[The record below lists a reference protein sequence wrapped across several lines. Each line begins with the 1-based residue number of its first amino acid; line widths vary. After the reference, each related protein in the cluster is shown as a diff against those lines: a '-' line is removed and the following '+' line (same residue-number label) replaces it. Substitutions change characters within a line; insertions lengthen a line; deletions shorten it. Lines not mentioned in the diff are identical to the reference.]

1 MYVFLTF
8 ELKQWL
14 RSPMTWIFLGITSL
28 LVLGAVSSDSIQI
41 GGGVGSVHKNS
52 PYVVESYYMLMSILC
67 LLMTTAYMSATASR
81 DISTGMDQFVFS
93 SPISRSGYFFGK
105 FIGAVLVAIVPLF
118 GVSIGALL
126 GPLMPWADAA
136 RYGPIVWS
144 GHLYGLLTFA
154 IPNTILTGAIVY
166 GLAIIFRSTVVS
178 FVGSMVLLVL
188 YVLSQGYTRNIDQ
201 EWLASLLD
209 PFGAQ
214 PFSIATKYLTT
225 DERNAFPAA
234 LEGDLLTNRLVWV
247 GVAVALLFVVYAMF
261 STTKR
266 RTRVRSNRTIA
277 EVPQQQTAH
286 EPFQPFAL
294 LAAHTFSVRTLL
306 QLVVFELKSLV
317 KNRPFIIIV
326 SIGLINLIASLMT
339 FKDGYGATQYPVT
352 YNVVGTIIGGF
363 SLFVVGVITFYTGV
377 LVWRDRDSRI
387 SDIVDSTPVPSGFV
401 LSAKLIAMYVGILL
415 VLASTIP
422 VAVVVQLVNGFAQ
435 VDIDLYIIRLLVV
448 EGLGFAYLIALSFLF
463 HTLINNRYIAYF
475 AFVAAMIVN
484 AFVWPTLDV
493 QSNMILF
500 GSTPRLVYSD
510 MNAWGPFVAGQVW
523 FNVYWTLASLVLC
536 CIAYAFTIRG
546 KETAARKRIYTAW
559 QRLKQ
564 QPILPLLALVS
575 FVVCGGWIFYNTS
588 VVNTYDSSD
597 EAEEQARDY
606 ELTYK
611 KYENLEQPRWI
622 DLRYSIELY
631 PAERQLYAHVKGLVV
646 NKSQSEIREIHFN
659 LPPMMD
665 SLEISIAG
673 AKIVVDDKRLKYR
686 IYRLAKPMSPG
697 DTLSIV
703 TRGHSIAKGFENN
716 VSNTSV
722 TQNGTFFN
730 NMGILPDIGYSR
742 GSELSDKNKRREYGL
757 PPRLR
762 MAKLDTADMK
772 SRSRMYLDVDADLV
786 NVSTVFGTSDDQIAI
801 APGSLRRE
809 WRNKGRRYFE
819 YTLDHPSANFYSFL
833 SARYEVAREK
843 WNGID
848 IEVYHIAKH
857 KYNVPNMLKS
867 IRRSLEYYTKHFGPY
882 YHKQCRIIEFPRYSS
897 FAQAFPGTMPYS
909 ESIGFITDLRDVN
922 EDDIDFVF
930 FVVAHEMGHQ
940 YWAHQLVGA
949 DMRGSEMLSE
959 SFAEYSALM
968 VMEKEYGREK
978 MRKFLAYEMD
988 NYLGGRSSEYEA
1000 ERPIMETEG
1009 QGYIHYNKGAVVLYY
1024 LKEMIGENNVN
1035 SALRTLLADY
1045 AYRGAPYPTSWHA
1058 VQAFRRVT
1066 PDSLQY
1072 LLSDIFEN
1080 ITLFSNRVES
1090 SSVKSVGKTW
1100 QVTIKTES
1108 KKFRADTLGKET
1120 AVQLRDYVDVGVFD
1134 QPSGN
1139 SKLGKPLAM
1148 RRVKVTT
1155 QANTYTF
1162 TVDRR
1167 PHSVGI
1173 DPYNY
1178 LVDRVPD
1185 DNVKRVE

>member
-1 MYVFLTF
+1 MNVFLTF

-14 RSPMTWIFLGITSL
+14 RSPMTWIFLAITSL
-28 LVLGAVSSDSIQI
+28 LVFGAVSSDSIQI
-41 GGGVGSVHKNS
+41 GGGVGSVYKNS
-52 PYVVESYYMLMSILC
+52 PFVVESYYMLMSILC

-81 DISTGMDQFVFS
+81 DISTGMEQFVFS

-105 FIGAVLVAIVPLF
+105 FIGAVTVAIIPLV

-126 GPLMPWADAA
+126 GPLMPWADSV

-154 IPNTILTGAIVY
+154 IPNTLLTGAIVY
-166 GLAIIFRSTVVS
+166 SLAIIFRSTVVS
-178 FVGSMVLLVL
+178 FVGSMILLVL
-188 YVLSQGYTRNIDQ
+188 YVLSQGYTRNIEQ
-201 EWLASLLD
+201 EWLANLLD
-209 PFGAQ
+209 PFGTQ

-225 DERNAFPAA
+225 DERNVMPAA
-234 LEGDLLTNRLVWV
+234 LEGDLLINRLVWV
-247 GVAVALLFVVYAMF
+247 GIAVALLFVVYTLF

-266 RTRVRSNRTIA
+266 SARSKSNSSVA
-277 EVPQQQTAH
+277 ESPQQQVVN
-286 EPFQPFAL
+286 EPFRSFVLSVKRSFNFRAL
-294 LAAHTFSVRTLL
+294 LHLIA
-306 QLVVFELKSLV
+306 FELKSLV

-326 SIGLINLIASLMT
+326 IIGLINLIASLMT
-339 FKDGYGATQYPVT
+339 FRDGYGATQYPVT
-352 YNVVGTIIGGF
+352 YNVVSTIIGSF

-377 LVWRDRDSRI
+377 LVWRDRDARI
-387 SDIVDSTPVPSGFV
+387 SEIVDSTPVPSGYI
-401 LSAKLIAMYVGILL
+401 LLAKLIAMYVGVLL

-422 VAVVVQLVNGFAQ
+422 VAVVVQLFNGFAQ
-435 VDIDLYIIRLLVV
+435 VDLETYIVRLLVV
-448 EGLGFAYLIALSFLF
+448 EGLGFAYLITLSFLL
-463 HTLINNRYIAYF
+463 HSIINNRYIAYF

-484 AFVWPTLDV
+484 AFVWPVLDV

-500 GSTPRLVYSD
+500 GTTPSLIYSD

-523 FNVYWTLASLVLC
+523 FNIYWTLASLILC
-536 CIAYAFTIRG
+536 CLAYAFTIRG
-546 KETAARKRIYTAW
+546 KETASRIRTQSAW
-559 QRLKQ
+559 LRLRLN
-564 QPILPLLALVS
+564 PVYPSFAILA
-575 FVVCGGWIFYNTS
+575 FVVCGGWVFYNTS
-588 VVNTYDSSD
+588 VLNTYDSSD
-597 EAEEQARDY
+597 ELEEQARDY

-611 KYENLEQPRWI
+611 KYEDLEQPRWI
-622 DLRYSIELY
+622 DLRYTIELY

-646 NKSQSEIREIHFN
+646 NKSRTEIREIHFN
-659 LPPMMD
+659 IPSMMD
-665 SLEISIAG
+665 SLDIRISG
-673 AKIVVDDKRLKYR
+673 AKLVLDDKRLKYR

-703 TRGHSIAKGFENN
+703 TRGSSIARGFENN

-730 NMGILPDIGYSR
+730 NMGVLPDIGYSR
-742 GSELSDKNKRREYGL
+742 GTELSDKNKRREYGL

-762 MAKLDTADMK
+762 MPKLDTSDMK
-772 SRSRMYLDVDADLV
+772 SRERMYLDVDADLV
-786 NVSTVFGTSDDQIAI
+786 NVTTVFGTSDDQIAI

-809 WRNKGRRYFE
+809 WKSNGRRYFE

-867 IRRSLEYYTKHFGPY
+867 IRRSLEYYTNQFGPY
-882 YHKQCRIIEFPRYSS
+882 FHKQCRIIEFPRYSS

-909 ESIGFITDLRDVN
+909 ESIGFITDLRDVS

-968 VMEKEYGREK
+968 VMEREYGREK

-988 NYLGGRSSEYEA
+988 NYLSGRSGEFEA

-1024 LKEMIGENNVN
+1024 LKEMIGESNVN
-1035 SALRTLLADY
+1035 SALRSLLVNY
-1045 AYRGAPYPTSWHA
+1045 GYRGAPYPTSWHA

-1072 LLSDIFEN
+1072 LVNDIFEN
-1080 ITLFSNRVES
+1080 ITLFSNRVER
-1090 SSVKSVGKTW
+1090 SSVKSVGKAW
-1100 QVTIKTES
+1100 QVTVNTQS
-1108 KKFRADTLGKET
+1108 QKFRADTLGKET
-1120 AVQLRDYVDVGVFD
+1120 ALPLRDYIDIGVFAEPAGD
-1134 QPSGN
+1134 A
-1139 SKLGKPLAM
+1139 KLGKPLAM
-1148 RRVKVTT
+1148 QRVKVT
-1155 QANTYTF
+1155 ARNNSYTF

-1178 LVDRVPD
+1178 LVDRIPE
-1185 DNVKRVE
+1185 DNVQRVK